1 MQCNNENKKK
11 FYERIFMKLNIT
23 IQHNKVNVTYDTMQR
38 EMTLVTN
45 VT

>member
-11 FYERIFMKLNIT
+11 FYERIFMKLKI
-23 IQHNKVNVTYDTMQR
+23 IQHNKVNVTYDTIQR